1 MTTNCCH
8 KCRLNIASTA
18 FDSRMFAVVPLPAR
32 EIFICDQRD
41 AAITLPRASNLERR
55 LLCSRDLWVLSFI
68 GQNETFAVEQAS
80 ATLDRLVAGGHSELL
95 CHLFENAGYEIRRDL
110 WLRMT
115 SLYPGRLYLF
125 DALFERGSLAPLE
138 KGRAPEKMFHYQQQM
153 LFGIE
158 GLNHELEDL

>member
-18 FDSRMFAVVPLPAR
+18 FDSRIFTVVPLPAR
-32 EIFICDQRD
+32 DIFICRQNGAGRALPG
-41 AAITLPRASNLERR
+41 AAHAEVR

-68 GQNETFAVEQAS
+68 GQNEAFAVEQAS

-95 CHLFENAGYEIRRDL
+95 CHLFENAGYEVRRDL

-125 DALFERGSLAPLE
+125 DAIFERGSLAPLE
-138 KGRAPEKMFHYQQQM
+138 KDRAPEKMYYYQQQM

>member
-1 MTTNCCH
+1 MSTNCCH
-8 KCRLNIASTA
+8 KCKLNIASAA
-18 FDSRMFAVVPLPAR
+18 FDSRMFCVVPLPAR
-32 EIFICDQRD
+32 EVFICNQND
-41 AAITLPRASNLERR
+41 AVMALPGASQSERR

-68 GQNETFAVEQAS
+68 GQNETFAVEQAP

-95 CHLFENAGYEIRRDL
+95 CHLFENAGYEVRRDL

-125 DALFERGSLAPLE
+125 DAIFERGSLAPLE
-138 KGRAPEKMFHYQQQM
+138 KDRAPEKMYYYQQQM

>member
-1 MTTNCCH
+1 
-8 KCRLNIASTA
+8 
-18 FDSRMFAVVPLPAR
+18 MFSSVPLPAR
-32 EIFICDQRD
+32 EIFICNQND
-41 AAITLPRASNLERR
+41 AITTSHAVSHSERR
-55 LLCSRDLWVLSFI
+55 TLCSRDLWVLSFI
-68 GQNETFAVEQAS
+68 GQNEAFAVEQAP

-115 SLYPGRLYLF
+115 GLYPGRLYLF

-138 KGRAPEKMFHYQQQM
+138 KDRAPEKVFYYQQQM

>member
-1 MTTNCCH
+1 MNTSHCH
-8 KCRLNIASTA
+8 KCRLNIASMA
-18 FDSRMFAVVPLPAR
+18 FDSRMFSVVPLPAR
-32 EIFICDQRD
+32 EIFICNQHDVAVTFPEASHSEQR
-41 AAITLPRASNLERR
+41 R
-55 LLCSRDLWVLSFI
+55 LCSRDLWVLSFI

-95 CHLFENAGYEIRRDL
+95 CHLFENAGYEVRRDL

-115 SLYPGRLYLF
+115 GLYPNRLYLF

-138 KGRAPEKMFHYQQQM
+138 KGQAPEKMFYYQQQM